1 MKNLVLAA
9 VLAASLSV
17 PAMAQDDQRTS
28 QTWTA
33 SGVKL
38 ITIRKGILNA
48 VFTTDHET
56 MMNYQYFGWNRMITV
71 ATRTFS
77 NAPSAY
83 MVITLNDVRI
93 TTLKAAEQLV
103 GATCSMEGETRYSGT
118 LPASDRQISSNIIS
132 QTPIINK
139 ATCTK

>member
-17 PAMAQDDQRTS
+17 PAMAQDVQRTS
-28 QTWTA
+28 ETWTA

-38 ITIRKGILNA
+38 LTIRKGILNA
-48 VFTTDHET
+48 VFTTDA
-56 MMNYQYFGWNRMITV
+56 MMNYQYFGWDRMIAV
-71 ATRTFS
+71 ATRPFS
-77 NAPSAY
+77 NASNAY

>member
-28 QTWTA
+28 ETWTA

-38 ITIRKGILNA
+38 LTIRKGILNA
-48 VFTTDHET
+48 VFTTDQA

-71 ATRTFS
+71 ATRPFQNLS
-77 NAPSAY
+77 Y

-118 LPASDRQISSNIIS
+118 LPASDRQISWNIIS

>member
-38 ITIRKGILNA
+38 LTIRKGILNA
-48 VFTTDHET
+48 VFTTDA
-56 MMNYQYFGWNRMITV
+56 MMNYQYFGWDRMISV
-71 ATRTFS
+71 ATRPFQNLS
-77 NAPSAY
+77 Y

-132 QTPIINK
+132 QTPIITK

>member
-28 QTWTA
+28 ETWTA

-38 ITIRKGILNA
+38 LTIRKGISTA
-48 VFTTDHET
+48 VFTTDQAL
-56 MMNYQYFGWNRMITV
+56 MNYQYTRVNRMPAV
-71 ATRTFS
+71 GTRPFS
-77 NAPSAY
+77 NTPNAY
-83 MVITLNDVRI
+83 MVITLNGVRI

-118 LPASDRQISSNIIS
+118 LPASDSQISSNIIS
-132 QTPIINK
+132 QTPIITK

>member
-38 ITIRKGILNA
+38 LTIRKGILNA
-48 VFTTDHET
+48 VFTTEA
-56 MMNYQYFGWNRMITV
+56 MMNYQYYQWVRMTFV
-71 ATRTFS
+71 ATRAFQNLS
-77 NAPSAY
+77 Y
-83 MVITLNDVRI
+83 MEVTLNGVRI

-132 QTPIINK
+132 QTPIITK